1 MKPILTLAAFIVAL
15 ATAVFAAVAGI
26 ALSTTQAEAKP
37 RPARCVI
44 DAAGAPRWSG
54 ACRFDAQ
61 RGGSFTITPP
71 RGHFQ
76 NHVASI
82 SVSIVRPG
90 LAEVRGLTHAGINS
104 RWGQAR
110 RSPRDRACW
119 VGSDFSVCVY

>member
-1 MKPILTLAAFIVAL
+1 MKPILAFAAAGLALTAATAFIVAE
-15 ATAVFAAVAGI
+15 
-26 ALSTTQAEAKP
+26 AEAKP

-44 DAAGAPRWSG
+44 DAAGASRWSG
-54 ACRFDAQ
+54 ACQFDAE

-76 NHVASI
+76 NRVTSI

-90 LAEVRGLTHAGINS
+90 LAEVRGVTHAGINS
-104 RWGQAR
+104 RWGEAR

-119 VGSDFSVCVY
+119 VGSDFSICVY

>member
-1 MKPILTLAAFIVAL
+1 MRIQVAL
-15 ATAVFAAVAGI
+15 AATALGLAAAT
-26 ALSTTQAEAKP
+26 AFTLAKAEAKP

-54 ACRFDAQ
+54 ACRFDAE
-61 RGGSFTITPP
+61 RGGSFTIAPP

-76 NHVASI
+76 NRVTSI
-82 SVSIVRPG
+82 SVSILRPG
-90 LAEVRGLTHAGINS
+90 LAEVRGLTHAGVNS

>member
-1 MKPILTLAAFIVAL
+1 MKTYLAL
-15 ATAVFAAVAGI
+15 ATAALGLAAGI
-26 ALSTTQAEAKP
+26 SLATAPAEAKP

-54 ACRFDAQ
+54 ACQFDAQ

-76 NHVASI
+76 NRVTSI

-90 LAEVRGLTHAGINS
+90 LAEVRGVTHAGIKS
-104 RWGQAR
+104 RWGEAR

-119 VGSDFSVCVY
+119 VGSDFSICVY